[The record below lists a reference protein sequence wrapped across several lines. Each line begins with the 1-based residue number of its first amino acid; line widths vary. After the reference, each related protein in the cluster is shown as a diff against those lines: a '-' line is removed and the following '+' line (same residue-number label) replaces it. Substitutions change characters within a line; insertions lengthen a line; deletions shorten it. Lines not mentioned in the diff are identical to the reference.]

1 MKHFTQSSVVLLLI
15 LVPTLYKLFFLNFTG
30 TYWGEY
36 GFFRIGMYGDNLG
49 IEESCVWAVPKL
61 L

>member
-1 MKHFTQSSVVLLLI
+1 MKYFTQSSSTVTNFGTYI
-15 LVPTLYKLFFLNFTG
+15 IQTFFLNFTG